1 MDADSWSARLSSS
14 SNSKRYQS
22 ALQSRSDM
30 YMVFEEVD
38 GDDDIREEFPCPFCS
53 EYFDI
58 VGLCCHIDDEHPME
72 AKNGVCPVCA
82 LRVGIDMVAHITLQ
96 HGNVFR
102 MQRKRK
108 SRKGGSH
115 STLSLL
121 RKELREGNLQ
131 SLFGGSSCTVSSSN
145 AASDPLLSSFI
156 LPIADDYTSSRPSFS
171 AEPSSAK
178 KSSDQIKSEVNVKAA
193 PLSIKDQEEKA
204 KRCEFVQGLLLSTML
219 DDIL

>member
-1 MDADSWSARLSSS
+1 MDGDSWSARLSSA
-14 SNSKRYQS
+14 SKRYQS

-30 YMVFEEVD
+30 FMGFEEID

-58 VGLCCHIDDEHPME
+58 VGLCCHIDEEHPVE

-82 LRVGIDMVAHITLQ
+82 MRVGVDMVAHITLQ
-96 HGNVFR
+96 HGNIFK

-115 STLSLL
+115 STTLSLL

-131 SLFGGSSCTVSSSN
+131 SLFGGSSCIVSSSN
-145 AASDPLLSSFI
+145 VAADPLLSSFI
-156 LPIADDYTSSRPSFS
+156 LPMADDFVGVQPPFSTETSTT
-171 AEPSSAK
+171 K
-178 KSSDQIKSEVNVKAA
+178 KSSAENVSERYVVTYS
-193 PLSIKDQEEKA
+193 SIYIYIPSM
-204 KRCEFVQGLLLSTML
+204 VS
-219 DDIL
+219 